1 MPLGLTKGKSMAR
14 VYNFSPGPAM
24 LPAPVLERARE
35 ELQGWRSTG
44 VSVMEMS
51 HRGKDFIGIAEKA
64 EADLRELLVVP
75 NNYKVLFLSGGASA
89 QFAAVPM
96 NLWRGKTRAA
106 YVGTGYWSEK
116 AIAEAWLFGQVQ
128 VAASAKDSH
137 FTTIPHRALW
147 NVDPD
152 AAYLHYTANE
162 TIGGVEFHVAP
173 ETDGLPLVAD
183 MSSNILSRPIDVKR
197 FGLVYA
203 SAQKNIGLPG
213 MAVVI
218 VREDLIGQTLPGTP
232 STFDYRQQ
240 ADNGSMVNTPPT
252 YAWYIAGLILEWLKE
267 HGGLEAIE
275 ARNIRK
281 ATTLYAAIDASP
293 FYSNP
298 VEPAV
303 RSRMNVPFH
312 LTDAALES
320 RFLADA
326 KQAGL
331 VYLEGHRS
339 VGGLRAS
346 IYNAMPEE
354 GVETLISFMREFERK
369 WG

>member
-1 MPLGLTKGKSMAR
+1 LA
-14 VYNFSPGPAM
+14 
-24 LPAPVLERARE
+24 
-35 ELQGWRSTG
+35 
-44 VSVMEMS
+44 
-51 HRGKDFIGIAEKA
+51 
-64 EADLRELLVVP
+64 
-75 NNYKVLFLSGGASA
+75 GGASA

-96 NLWRGKTRAA
+96 NLWRGKTRVA
-106 YVGTGYWSEK
+106 YVSTGYWSEK
-116 AIAEAWLFGQVQ
+116 AIAEARLFGQVQ
-128 VAASAKDSH
+128 VAASANDSH
-137 FTTIPHRALW
+137 FTTIPHRSLW

-152 AAYLHYTANE
+152 AAYLYYTVNE
-162 TIGGVEFHVAP
+162 TIGGIEFHAAP
-173 ETDGLPLVAD
+173 ETDELPLVAD
-183 MSSNILSRPIDVKR
+183 MSSNILSRPVDVKR
-197 FGLVYA
+197 FGLIYA
-203 SAQKNIGLPG
+203 SAQKNIGLAG

-218 VREDLIGQTLPGTP
+218 VREDLIGQALPWIP

-252 YAWYIAGLILEWLKE
+252 CAWYIAGLMLEWLKDQ
-267 HGGLEAIE
+267 GGLVAVE

-281 ATTLYAAIDASP
+281 AAKLYAAIDASP

-303 RSRMNVPFH
+303 RSRMNVPFR
-312 LTDAALES
+312 LPDTLS
-320 RFLADA
+320 NQFLADA
-326 KQAGL
+326 KAAGL

-354 GVETLISFMREFERK
+354 GVETLISFMHEFERK

>member
-14 VYNFSPGPAM
+14 IYNFSPGPAM

-35 ELQGWRSTG
+35 ELRGWRSTG
-44 VSVMEMS
+44 VSVMEIS

-64 EADLRELLVVP
+64 EADLRELLAIP
-75 NNYKVLFLSGGASA
+75 DNYKVLFLAGGATA
-89 QFAAVPM
+89 QFTAAPM

-137 FTTIPHRALW
+137 FTTIPHRSLW

-162 TIGGVEFHVAP
+162 TIGGVEFHAAP

-183 MSSNILSRPIDVKR
+183 MSSNILSRPVDVNR
-197 FGLVYA
+197 FGLIYA
-203 SAQKNIGLPG
+203 NAQKNIGLAG

-218 VREDLIGQTLPGTP
+218 VREDLIGQALPWIP
-232 STFDYRQQ
+232 STFDCRQR
-240 ADNGSMVNTPPT
+240 ADKGSMVNTPPT
-252 YAWYIAGLILEWLKE
+252 YAWYIAGLMLEWLKE
-267 HGGLEAIE
+267 QGGLVAVE

-281 ATTLYAAIDASP
+281 ATKLYAARRLAILFEPRGTDRSLAQ
-293 FYSNP
+293 
-298 VEPAV
+298 EPAISSPRHAAETV
-303 RSRMNVPFH
+303 PGRRKVGWSGISRGAPLRGWIASQH
-312 LTDAALES
+312 LQRHA
-320 RFLADA
+320 
-326 KQAGL
+326 
-331 VYLEGHRS
+331 
-339 VGGLRAS
+339 
-346 IYNAMPEE
+346 
-354 GVETLISFMREFERK
+354 
-369 WG
+369 